1 MWILSVAPPFA
12 HAQAL
17 EPVRKMMEELQQG
30 NEGPMGHLDIGP
42 LIGRGAYGVVHK
54 GEGLEP

>member
-1 MWILSVAPPFA
+1 
-12 HAQAL
+12 
-17 EPVRKMMEELQQG
+17 MMEELQQG